1 MASEEV
7 LQLFNV
13 KNLKKE
19 QEEILGRILDG
30 KDCLAVLPTGYGKSL
45 PYQIAIPQQRAVG
58 REPKK
63 IIVCCPLIALMKDQ
77 VERLS
82 KIPNIRA
89 MYRDGTP
96 EADRIIR
103 DGAFDC
109 LFGSPE
115 LLVGD
120 STFRDQLH
128 AFDVS
133 TIVVHEFHTI
143 ACWVRRMMMTETH
156 SENGSA
162 TLGNFVPFSL
172 LHQFWH

>member
-7 LQLFNV
+7 LKMFNV
-13 KNLKKE
+13 NKLKKE
-19 QEEILGRILDG
+19 QEEILKCILDG

-45 PYQIAIPQQRAVG
+45 PYQMAIPQQRALGKVAQ
-58 REPKK
+58 K

-89 MYRDGTP
+89 IYRDGTQ
-96 EADRIIR
+96 EADRIIKE
-103 DGAFDC
+103 GAFDY

-120 STFRDQLH
+120 SSFRDQLH
-128 AFDVS
+128 QFGVS
-133 TIVVHEFHTI
+133 TIVVDEFHTI
-143 ACWVRRMMMTETH
+143 ACW
-156 SENGSA
+156 
-162 TLGNFVPFSL
+162 
-172 LHQFWH
+172 